1 MNIKTLNKIKSL
13 SGNISKQAKKLS
25 MQPISPK
32 LEREINKALPAGKLA
47 HLITLEQTTAQ
58 YLQNGIHQPYLEHLE
73 QDVELLEKKFLSQ
86 LDKMSEKEFI
96 NDPYWREEVPTLKQA
111 NEVLDRVRKNSNTLK
126 NLPKNTEVMSSA
138 DDLNTIATT
147 IHEGYTSLYKQLE
160 QESAYLRAKEKEHK
174 QLVALTTKEYLSR
187 SQNSKIA
194 RELNQLG
201 YTDQILSF
209 GKMGIPYRST
219 YSTLGCLG
227 TLYSDIN
234 ISQEGKSLTIS
245 YGEKGLFSFSPQYSI
260 GLVLIHHGIQQYAI
274 TALEKHDLPAQT
286 DMQKWTDLFMQLA
299 QCQEGLNIDLQIKR

>member
-1 MNIKTLNKIKSL
+1 KTLNKIKSL

-194 RELNQLG
+194 REL
-201 YTDQILSF
+201 
-209 GKMGIPYRST
+209 
-219 YSTLGCLG
+219 
-227 TLYSDIN
+227 
-234 ISQEGKSLTIS
+234 
-245 YGEKGLFSFSPQYSI
+245 
-260 GLVLIHHGIQQYAI
+260 
-274 TALEKHDLPAQT
+274 
-286 DMQKWTDLFMQLA
+286 
-299 QCQEGLNIDLQIKR
+299 